1 MPAEHVVPEFTMNV
15 LTRMT
20 QNKGTRCF
28 FYHLLVSP
36 LNAALPLTHVNRV
49 AGPIPEYLYLN
60 MPRGWI
66 VLFDE
71 HSVVLEQGLQ
81 QISDYKP

>member
-60 MPRGWI
+60 MSRSWI
-66 VLFDE
+66 VSFDE
-71 HSVVLEQGLQ
+71 QSVILE
-81 QISDYKP
+81 